1 MHGTSKQFCLQVLP
15 PKYGFVPMHATRR
28 VQLTDKIIAVYV
40 LIFMFVG
47 AEEDIWALEG

>member
-1 MHGTSKQFCLQVLP
+1 
-15 PKYGFVPMHATRR
+15 MHATRR

-47 AEEDIWALEG
+47 AEEDIWALEGWGNRGLEEIV